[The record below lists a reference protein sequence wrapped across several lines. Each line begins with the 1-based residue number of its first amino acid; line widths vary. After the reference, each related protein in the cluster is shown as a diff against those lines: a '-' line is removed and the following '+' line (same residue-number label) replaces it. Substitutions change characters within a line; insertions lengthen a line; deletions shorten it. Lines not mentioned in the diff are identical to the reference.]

1 MHIESTNTIVK
12 TIYSIKQKYNNM
24 KQTTKCLWLV
34 FAMIAFATMSYAASP
49 KREMRAT
56 WLTTVANI
64 DWPKAGTVGID
75 AQKKELTR
83 MLDSIQS
90 MNMNT
95 VFFHIR
101 PACDALYKSSYEP
114 WSSYLNHGRGVDPG
128 YDPLQFCIEE
138 CHKRGLSCHGWINPY
153 RYGARG
159 SYDWTG
165 NNDTTQLNYKH
176 THPEWLLWYKSDI
189 ILDPALPQVR
199 LQIKR
204 VVGDILSHYDIDGIL
219 MDDYFYPYG
228 GTTNQDSASVR
239 TLKPDDV
246 QVDDWRRQNVNEMVK
261 EVYDTIQAVKPWVTF
276 GVSPFGIWTTDYTVA
291 KQRGYTLPNNISGGN
306 MYQEIY
312 CDPMAWLEEGT
323 VDYLSPQLYWKI
335 GGAQDYKTLSKWWG
349 DMCNRFGKHFYSS
362 MAIYRYEQGTTGFS
376 VSDMQQQAQLNRM
389 VTDNAPGA
397 VFYQTTGWVY
407 DKKLRNAFIN
417 NEFRYPALPPAIN
430 WKPAQERVMVENL
443 RQNGRTLTWTHTD
456 NDVHFAVYAV
466 ANNFRNR
473 VGIYSLGEALL
484 GITYDR
490 SFTLPEGVTESGY
503 RIAVSV
509 LDKYNNEYALCIL
522 GESKFEAVSTTLV
535 SPREGEARKLP
546 FVFQWTMVPKAD
558 SYILQVARDA
568 AITDIVMAQEIST
581 TSFSTDMRLN
591 LQQLP
596 LGTYYWRVKTRI
608 PNSGDCWSEVRKVIF
623 STADAVENIG
633 IEGTQPVSRKW
644 IENGTLRIEH
654 AGYVYGAQGN
664 VLNNR

>member
-1 MHIESTNTIVK
+1 
-12 TIYSIKQKYNNM
+12 M
-24 KQTTKCLWLV
+24 KRLSVLILAV
-34 FAMIAFATMSYAASP
+34 GAILALAPDLSAAGP

-56 WLTTVANI
+56 WLTTVSNI
-64 DWPKAGTVGID
+64 DWPKAGIVGVE

-83 MLDSIQS
+83 MLDSIQT

-101 PACDALYKSSYEP
+101 PACDAVYQSSYEP
-114 WSSYLNHGRGVDPG
+114 WSSYLNHGRGVNPG

-153 RYGARG
+153 RYSSKTGA
-159 SYDWTG
+159 DWTG
-165 NNDTTQLNYKH
+165 TNDTTLLNYKH
-176 THPEWLLWYKSDI
+176 THPEWLLWYSGSI
-189 ILDPALPQVR
+189 ILDPALPEVR
-199 LQIKR
+199 QQIKR
-204 VVGDILSHYDIDGIL
+204 VVGDILAHYDIDGIL

-228 GTTNQDSASVR
+228 GTTTQDSASVR
-239 TLKPDDV
+239 TLKPNDIN
-246 QVDDWRRQNVNEMVK
+246 VDDWRRQNVNKMVR

-276 GVSPFGIWTTDYTVA
+276 GVSPFGIWTTNYVVA
-291 KQRGYTLPNNISGGN
+291 NQRGYTLPSGITGGN

-312 CDPMAWLEEGT
+312 CDPVAWLKEGT

-362 MAIYRYEQGTTGFS
+362 MAIYRYEDGTFS
-376 VSDMQQQAQLNRM
+376 VSEMQQQAQLNRT

-407 DKKLRNAFIN
+407 DKKLRRAFLGS
-417 NEFRYPALPPAIN
+417 EFQYPALPPAIN
-430 WKPAQERVMVENL
+430 WKPTRERTMVENL
-443 RQNGRTLTWTHTD
+443 QQTGRTLTWTHTD
-456 NDVHFAVYAV
+456 DDVHFAVYAV

-473 VGIYSLGEALL
+473 VGIYSLGDALL

-490 SFTLPEGVTESGY
+490 SFTLPEGINEGGY

-509 LDKYNNEYALCIL
+509 LDKYNNEYALRIL
-522 GESKFEAVSTTLV
+522 GEDLRDPVATTLV
-535 SPREGEARKLP
+535 SPDDGAARKLP
-546 FVFQWTMVPKAD
+546 FVFQWEFVPKAD
-558 SYILQVARDA
+558 SYILQIARDPA
-568 AITDIVMAQEIST
+568 MTDIVMAQELTS

-608 PNSGDCWSEVRKVIF
+608 PNSGDRWSEVRKVIF

-633 IEGTQPVSRKW
+633 MDDACLGSHKW
-644 IENGTLRIEH
+644 IEDGALRIEH
-654 AGYVYGAQGN
+654 NGVVYDAQGK
-664 VLNNR
+664 VLHDNN